1 MARGRHVVSLKLFL
15 SELVGTAALVTL
27 GLSVVVFDFGSD
39 AAVDVLPTPGL
50 RRLHAALLT
59 RV

>member
-27 GLSVVVFDFGSD
+27 GLSVVVFGLGSD
-39 AAVDVLPTPGL
+39 AVVDLLPSPGL
-50 RRLHAALLT
+50 RRARAST
-59 RV
+59 